1 MLALDEL
8 NRKLNTLIKKHTA
21 LEAENKRLRD
31 TIARQSAS
39 EEKLKK
45 QIASLE
51 QNMVSVNLGGTVAD
65 AEEKD
70 NMRRQLDGLIAEID
84 GLLNTLND

>member
-1 MLALDEL
+1 MQALDEL

-21 LEAENKRLRD
+21 LEAENKRLKD
-31 TIARQSAS
+31 TIARQAVA
-39 EEKLKK
+39 EDKLKK
-45 QIASLE
+45 QLASLE
-51 QNMVSVNLGGTVAD
+51 QNMVSVNLGGTVSD
-65 AEEKD
+65 VEEKD

>member
-1 MLALDEL
+1 MQALDEL

-21 LEAENKRLRD
+21 LEAENKRLKD
-31 TIARQSAS
+31 TIARQAVA
-39 EEKLKK
+39 EDKLKK
-45 QIASLE
+45 QVASLE
-51 QNMVSVNLGGTVAD
+51 QNMVSVNLGGTVSD
-65 AEEKD
+65 VEEKD

>member
-1 MLALDEL
+1 MQALDEL

-21 LEAENKRLRD
+21 LEAENKRLKD
-31 TIARQSAS
+31 TIARQAVA
-39 EEKLKK
+39 EDKLKK
-45 QIASLE
+45 QVASLE
-51 QNMVSVNLGGTVAD
+51 QNMVSVNLGGTVSD
-65 AEEKD
+65 VEEKE

>member
-1 MLALDEL
+1 MQALDEL

-21 LEAENKRLRD
+21 LEAENKRLKD
-31 TIARQSAS
+31 TIARQAVA
-39 EEKLKK
+39 EAKLKK
-45 QIASLE
+45 QLASLE
-51 QNMVSVNLGGTVAD
+51 QNMVSVNLGGTVSD
-65 AEEKD
+65 VEEKD